1 MFDTLF
7 ADLPDEGLV
16 AAVEQAAREENR
28 ASARRYAAIAEFV
41 HRTVDEDDERGG
53 WAFDPWNNAAAHIGA
68 ALSVGQRRA
77 SGQMRIAVALRDR
90 LPKVGALFS
99 AGSLSARLI
108 SEITWRTHL
117 VEDHRVLALIDTALA
132 ERAIRWG
139 PLSDAKLV
147 GAIEAVIERYDPD
160 ALRRAQEMIRARD
173 FRIGACD
180 DPNEIVSVHGQLTAG
195 DAEAFQARI
204 AALVK
209 GLCDDDPRTA
219 GERRSDAAGAI
230 VQDIER
236 LACRCG
242 SPECPAPDPVS
253 SRVVIQVI
261 ADQDAVDA
269 AQDLIAAQ
277 DREQQHKR
285 NENQEPAEETV
296 EPAPADPES
305 PAPESVVRQPNP
317 PAPAPAEAGSTEEPA
332 EEPVEDPAPR
342 KSGVA
347 VRSKGRVLPIPALA
361 EAIRGGAVIKPLWIP
376 GPDPEPHYRPSA
388 KLAAFV
394 RARDMFCRYPGCD
407 VPAEH
412 CDIDHVVPWPL
423 GPTHA
428 SNLNC
433 KCRNHHLA
441 KTFWDG
447 YRDVQLPSGEVI
459 WTTPEG
465 RTYSTMPASRLYF
478 PAWDT
483 TTAQLPPMAQPPPGL
498 LRTGKMPRRRRTR
511 AAENAA
517 RIKTERE
524 HNATQRALERER
536 MRARTETARQ
546 PQRQPKP
553 QPDYGADPPP
563 F

>member
-1 MFDTLF
+1 MFDRLL

-16 AAVEQAAREENR
+16 AAIEQAAREENQ

-53 WAFDPWNNAAAHIGA
+53 WAFDPWNNAAAHVGA

-90 LPKVGALFS
+90 LPRIAALFL

-117 VEDHRVLALIDTALA
+117 VEDHRVLALIDAALA
-132 ERAIRWG
+132 ERASRWG

-160 ALRRAQEMIRARD
+160 AVRRAQEVIRARD

-195 DAEAFQARI
+195 DGEAFQARI

-209 GLCDDDPRTA
+209 GLCEDDPRTA

-277 DREQQHKR
+277 DREQQHKQA
-285 NENQEPAEETV
+285 ENQKPAEPRSEPET
-296 EPAPADPES
+296 EPEKDSDP
-305 PAPESVVRQPNP
+305 VQPKR
-317 PAPAPAEAGSTEEPA
+317 E
-332 EEPVEDPAPR
+332 
-342 KSGVA
+342 SGVA

-361 EAIRGGAVIKPLWIP
+361 EAIRGGAVIKPLWMP

-412 CDIDHVVPWPL
+412 CDIDHVVPWPF

-536 MRARTETARQ
+536 MRTQRET
-546 PQRQPKP
+546 RQPKRQP
-553 QPDYGADPPP
+553 AHQPDYGADPPP